1 MRKPLKSNAMKCLR
15 TCLFLLAIASISY
28 SQVPHA
34 FNYQAILRN
43 TDGTIK
49 TNETVVL
56 QISIIHGHTD
66 GPPVYLEIHNTTT
79 SELGMVHLVIGAGET
94 SDDLS
99 TIDWANGPYYLEISV
114 DDIYMG
120 TSPLLSVPYAL
131 YAASGNQGPQG
142 SPGEKGPQGESGPP
156 GPPGEPDAE
165 LLERIRLLESMNGIG
180 TMIDIEGNEY
190 TTVKIGD
197 QVWMAENL
205 RVTRYADGS
214 AIPLVE
220 DSVSWRSLAITDRA
234 YSWVGNGDSLAEIYG
249 NLYTW
254 AAAMDGVLGNDD
266 NPGNIQGVCPD
277 DWHLPSDAEWKE
289 LEMFLGMSQGEADY
303 SGKERGEGFGSKL
316 KEAGSQR
323 WPAPNYGA
331 SNEYGF
337 TALPAGYRY
346 TTGDFGFIGTGANFW
361 TATEGHLESTTWY
374 RYLISEDYFLRS
386 ASDRK
391 EGKSVRCVRGAGSS
405 QPPVVIT
412 SSLGQITTTS
422 AELSGE
428 VTSDGGLQATE
439 RGVCWST
446 SALPTTSDN
455 RTLDGSGE
463 GKFTSTLSNLSPGT
477 LYHARAYVTTVMT
490 STYGEVYSFRT
501 RTGTIS
507 DYDGNTYWT
516 IQIGSQ
522 NWMAENLK
530 VAHFPD
536 GNPIPL
542 LESDEEW
549 NGMGNWGQAYCW
561 YGNDTSNIDVFG
573 ALYSW
578 AAATNLTPLSD
589 PEPGNI
595 QGVCPDGW
603 HLPSD
608 DEWKE
613 LEIYLGMSQEQA
625 DSTFTRGTDEGGKL
639 KASGT
644 MLWESP
650 NTEANDESGF
660 HALPGGY
667 RLNGYIYLGNTS
679 IFWTSTERDETRAW
693 YRSLYT
699 HNGGIRRGTENR
711 ISGLSVRCL
720 EE

>member
-1 MRKPLKSNAMKCLR
+1 MKCIR
-15 TCLFLLAIASISY
+15 TCLFLLAIATISY
-28 SQVPHA
+28 SQAPQA

-56 QISIIHGHTD
+56 QISIIHGQTD
-66 GPPVYLEIHNTTT
+66 GPPAYREIHNTTT
-79 SELGMVHLVIGAGET
+79 SELGLVNLVIGEGET
-94 SDDLS
+94 SDSLS

-114 DDIYMG
+114 DGINMG
-120 TSPLLSVPYAL
+120 ASPLLSVPYAL
-131 YAASGNQGPQG
+131 YAASGNEGPKG
-142 SPGEKGPQGESGPP
+142 SPGEKGPQGEPGPP
-156 GPPGEPDAE
+156 GPSGELDTK
-165 LLERIRLLESMNGIG
+165 LLKRIRLLESMNGIG
-180 TMIDIEGNEY
+180 TVIDIDGNEY
-190 TTVKIGD
+190 TTVKIGN

-205 RVTRYADGS
+205 RVTQYADGS

-220 DSVSWRSLAITDRA
+220 ENVSWSSLAITDRA
-234 YSWVGNGDSLAEIYG
+234 YCWVGNGDSLAEIYG

-254 AAAMDGVLGNDD
+254 AAAMDGVLGND
-266 NPGNIQGVCPD
+266 NYPSNIQGVCPE
-277 DWHLPSDAEWKE
+277 DWHLPSDDEWKE

-316 KEAGSQR
+316 KEAGSLR

-331 SNEYGF
+331 KNEYGF
-337 TALPAGYRY
+337 TTLPAGYRY
-346 TTGDFGFIGTGANFW
+346 SGGDFGLIGSSANFW
-361 TATEGHLESTTWY
+361 TATKGHIESTAWH
-374 RYLISEDYFLRS
+374 RHLPSENYLLRGLG
-386 ASDRK
+386 DRN
-391 EGKSVRCVRGAGSS
+391 EGKSVRCVEGAGLL
-405 QPPVVIT
+405 QLPVVIT

-422 AELSGE
+422 AEVSGE
-428 VTSDGGLQATE
+428 VTSDGGTEATE

-446 SALPTTSDN
+446 APLPTTSDS

-463 GKFTSTLSNLSPGT
+463 GKFNSTLTGLLPGM
-477 LYHARAYVTTVMT
+477 LYHVRAYVSSALNT
-490 STYGEVYSFRT
+490 TYGEQYSFRT

-530 VAHFPD
+530 VTHFSD

-542 LESDEEW
+542 LDSEEEW
-549 NGMGNWGQAYCW
+549 NGMGNWGKAYCW
-561 YGNDTSNIDVFG
+561 YGNDASNINVFG

-578 AAATNLTPLSD
+578 AAATNLTPLS
-589 PEPGNI
+589 EPISGDI

-608 DEWKE
+608 DNWKE

-639 KASGT
+639 KANGT
-644 MLWESP
+644 ILWESP
-650 NTEANDESGF
+650 NSEASDESGF

-667 RLNGYIYLGNTS
+667 RLNGFMYLGNTA
-679 IFWTSTERDETRAW
+679 IFWTSTEKDETWAW